1 MTTDRRRYF
10 RIEDRALLKYRIIPE
25 EELERER
32 RFIQANEIR
41 SENLHTALLGIDVRL
56 QEAFDAVRE
65 ESKAM
70 AQALELL
77 NRKLTLIERVV
88 ALEGGAG
95 GMDGHREH
103 EPSEVSLSGGGI
115 AITAETPL
123 ALNARLA
130 IDLVLLPAH
139 HPMRA
144 IGRVVDCRKAEGGG
158 FAIAIEFE
166 DIREADREVLI
177 QHVLRKQAAELRS
190 ARRGAAA

>member
-144 IGRVVDCRKAEGGG
+144 IGRVVDCRKAERGG

>member
-1 MTTDRRRYF
+1 
-10 RIEDRALLKYRIIPE
+10 
-25 EELERER
+25 
-32 RFIQANEIR
+32 
-41 SENLHTALLGIDVRL
+41 V
-56 QEAFDAVRE
+56 
-65 ESKAM
+65 

-88 ALEGGAG
+88 ALEGGSG
-95 GMDGHREH
+95 GMADHREH

-144 IGRVVDCRKAEGGG
+144 IGRVVDCRKGEASG

-166 DIREADREVLI
+166 DIREQDREALI
-177 QHVLRKQAAELRS
+177 QHVLRKQAADLRS